1 MSRLVDE
8 FILMLLFTA
17 LSFLLVFYLSQ
28 NVRYGSARTYYRE
41 AVYQLQKSDYSEEA
55 KKQCYKEAKDR
66 GYQVQIKSKTT
77 GYVRVILWYD
87 VVFPFGLRKKYVI
100 DGYEYAGE
108 EVICVKTIVISMIG
122 IGSILFVVMIQHTA
136 SKRMWSY
143 ERAET
148 SLSSAME
155 QTMSEVMEE
164 NHYGIEN
171 RNEMLAALLQSL
183 IAKWNHEIDLTV
195 LVHKMDYDKRQ
206 MDVEVCGRMNMD
218 EGKEETVSVRRKIV
232 FEKD

>member
-1 MSRLVDE
+1 M
-8 FILMLLFTA
+8 
-17 LSFLLVFYLSQ
+17 
-28 NVRYGSARTYYRE
+28 
-41 AVYQLQKSDYSEEA
+41 
-55 KKQCYKEAKDR
+55 
-66 GYQVQIKSKTT
+66 
-77 GYVRVILWYD
+77 
-87 VVFPFGLRKKYVI
+87 
-100 DGYEYAGE
+100 
-108 EVICVKTIVISMIG
+108 KTIVISMIG

-148 SLSSAME
+148 CLSSAME

-195 LVHKMDYDKRQ
+195 PVHKMDYDKRQ

>member
-1 MSRLVDE
+1 M
-8 FILMLLFTA
+8 
-17 LSFLLVFYLSQ
+17 
-28 NVRYGSARTYYRE
+28 
-41 AVYQLQKSDYSEEA
+41 
-55 KKQCYKEAKDR
+55 
-66 GYQVQIKSKTT
+66 
-77 GYVRVILWYD
+77 
-87 VVFPFGLRKKYVI
+87 
-100 DGYEYAGE
+100 
-108 EVICVKTIVISMIG
+108 KTIVISMIG

-195 LVHKMDYDKRQ
+195 LVHDKRQ

>member
-1 MSRLVDE
+1 M
-8 FILMLLFTA
+8 
-17 LSFLLVFYLSQ
+17 
-28 NVRYGSARTYYRE
+28 
-41 AVYQLQKSDYSEEA
+41 
-55 KKQCYKEAKDR
+55 
-66 GYQVQIKSKTT
+66 
-77 GYVRVILWYD
+77 
-87 VVFPFGLRKKYVI
+87 
-100 DGYEYAGE
+100 
-108 EVICVKTIVISMIG
+108 ICVKRIVISIFV

-136 SKRMWSY
+136 SKQMWSY

-171 RNEMLAALLQSL
+171 RNEMLAAFLLSL
-183 IAKWNHEIDLTV
+183 FVYWNHEIDLSV
-195 LVHKMDYDKRQ
+195 LVHKLDYDKRQ
-206 MDVEVCGRMNMD
+206 MVVEVCGRMNMD

>member
-1 MSRLVDE
+1 M
-8 FILMLLFTA
+8 
-17 LSFLLVFYLSQ
+17 
-28 NVRYGSARTYYRE
+28 
-41 AVYQLQKSDYSEEA
+41 
-55 KKQCYKEAKDR
+55 
-66 GYQVQIKSKTT
+66 
-77 GYVRVILWYD
+77 
-87 VVFPFGLRKKYVI
+87 
-100 DGYEYAGE
+100 
-108 EVICVKTIVISMIG
+108 KTIVISMIG

-195 LVHKMDYDKRQ
+195 LVDKRQ

>member
-1 MSRLVDE
+1 M
-8 FILMLLFTA
+8 
-17 LSFLLVFYLSQ
+17 
-28 NVRYGSARTYYRE
+28 
-41 AVYQLQKSDYSEEA
+41 
-55 KKQCYKEAKDR
+55 
-66 GYQVQIKSKTT
+66 
-77 GYVRVILWYD
+77 
-87 VVFPFGLRKKYVI
+87 
-100 DGYEYAGE
+100 
-108 EVICVKTIVISMIG
+108 KTIVISMIG

-218 EGKEETVSVRRKIV
+218 EGKEETKWQEAERNYSASSGSSVIFGLSSSFTVSIRFPSTLSTVYLANSSSAVSPSVGKCSNRLMTCPAI
-232 FEKD
+232 ES

>member
-1 MSRLVDE
+1 M
-8 FILMLLFTA
+8 
-17 LSFLLVFYLSQ
+17 
-28 NVRYGSARTYYRE
+28 
-41 AVYQLQKSDYSEEA
+41 
-55 KKQCYKEAKDR
+55 
-66 GYQVQIKSKTT
+66 
-77 GYVRVILWYD
+77 
-87 VVFPFGLRKKYVI
+87 
-100 DGYEYAGE
+100 
-108 EVICVKTIVISMIG
+108 KTIVISMIG

-195 LVHKMDYDKRQ
+195 NRELHISGSTIRI
-206 MDVEVCGRMNMD
+206 D
-218 EGKEETVSVRRKIV
+218 EMPQLPCRKIV

>member
-1 MSRLVDE
+1 M
-8 FILMLLFTA
+8 
-17 LSFLLVFYLSQ
+17 
-28 NVRYGSARTYYRE
+28 
-41 AVYQLQKSDYSEEA
+41 
-55 KKQCYKEAKDR
+55 
-66 GYQVQIKSKTT
+66 
-77 GYVRVILWYD
+77 
-87 VVFPFGLRKKYVI
+87 
-100 DGYEYAGE
+100 
-108 EVICVKTIVISMIG
+108 KTIVISMIG

-232 FEKD
+232 FEKDYSASSGSSVIFGLSSSFTVSIRFPSTLSTVYLANSSSAVSPSVGKCSNRLMTCPAIES

>member
-1 MSRLVDE
+1 M
-8 FILMLLFTA
+8 
-17 LSFLLVFYLSQ
+17 
-28 NVRYGSARTYYRE
+28 
-41 AVYQLQKSDYSEEA
+41 
-55 KKQCYKEAKDR
+55 
-66 GYQVQIKSKTT
+66 
-77 GYVRVILWYD
+77 
-87 VVFPFGLRKKYVI
+87 
-100 DGYEYAGE
+100 
-108 EVICVKTIVISMIG
+108 KTIVISMIG

-164 NHYGIEN
+164 NHYGIE
-171 RNEMLAALLQSL
+171 
-183 IAKWNHEIDLTV
+183 KWNHEIDLTV

>member
-1 MSRLVDE
+1 MCEDNCDIDDWNWFN
-8 FILMLLFTA
+8 FICCYDST
-17 LSFLLVFYLSQ
+17 
-28 NVRYGSARTYYRE
+28 YG
-41 AVYQLQKSDYSEEA
+41 V
-55 KKQCYKEAKDR
+55 
-66 GYQVQIKSKTT
+66 
-77 GYVRVILWYD
+77 
-87 VVFPFGLRKKYVI
+87 
-100 DGYEYAGE
+100 
-108 EVICVKTIVISMIG
+108 
-122 IGSILFVVMIQHTA
+122 
-136 SKRMWSY
+136 KRMWSY

-148 SLSSAME
+148 CLSSAME

>member
-1 MSRLVDE
+1 M
-8 FILMLLFTA
+8 
-17 LSFLLVFYLSQ
+17 
-28 NVRYGSARTYYRE
+28 
-41 AVYQLQKSDYSEEA
+41 
-55 KKQCYKEAKDR
+55 
-66 GYQVQIKSKTT
+66 
-77 GYVRVILWYD
+77 
-87 VVFPFGLRKKYVI
+87 
-100 DGYEYAGE
+100 
-108 EVICVKTIVISMIG
+108 KTIVISMIG

-206 MDVEVCGRMNMD
+206 MDVEVCGRIWMR
-218 EGKEETVSVRRKIV
+218 EKKRR
-232 FEKD
+232 

>member
-1 MSRLVDE
+1 M
-8 FILMLLFTA
+8 
-17 LSFLLVFYLSQ
+17 
-28 NVRYGSARTYYRE
+28 
-41 AVYQLQKSDYSEEA
+41 
-55 KKQCYKEAKDR
+55 
-66 GYQVQIKSKTT
+66 
-77 GYVRVILWYD
+77 
-87 VVFPFGLRKKYVI
+87 
-100 DGYEYAGE
+100 
-108 EVICVKTIVISMIG
+108 KTIVISMIG

-206 MDVEVCGRMNMD
+206 MHVEVCGRKNMD

>member
-1 MSRLVDE
+1 M
-8 FILMLLFTA
+8 
-17 LSFLLVFYLSQ
+17 
-28 NVRYGSARTYYRE
+28 
-41 AVYQLQKSDYSEEA
+41 
-55 KKQCYKEAKDR
+55 
-66 GYQVQIKSKTT
+66 
-77 GYVRVILWYD
+77 
-87 VVFPFGLRKKYVI
+87 
-100 DGYEYAGE
+100 
-108 EVICVKTIVISMIG
+108 KTIMISMIG

-218 EGKEETVSVRRKIV
+218 EGKEETVSVRRKII
-232 FEKD
+232 FKKD

>member
-1 MSRLVDE
+1 M
-8 FILMLLFTA
+8 
-17 LSFLLVFYLSQ
+17 
-28 NVRYGSARTYYRE
+28 
-41 AVYQLQKSDYSEEA
+41 
-55 KKQCYKEAKDR
+55 
-66 GYQVQIKSKTT
+66 
-77 GYVRVILWYD
+77 
-87 VVFPFGLRKKYVI
+87 
-100 DGYEYAGE
+100 
-108 EVICVKTIVISMIG
+108 KTIVISMIG

-183 IAKWNHEIDLTV
+183 IAKWNHEIDLKLDRCQVVRYAKV
-195 LVHKMDYDKRQ
+195 LRG
-206 MDVEVCGRMNMD
+206 ELLPLWLTGRTMP
-218 EGKEETVSVRRKIV
+218 TA
-232 FEKD
+232 

>member
-1 MSRLVDE
+1 M
-8 FILMLLFTA
+8 
-17 LSFLLVFYLSQ
+17 
-28 NVRYGSARTYYRE
+28 
-41 AVYQLQKSDYSEEA
+41 
-55 KKQCYKEAKDR
+55 
-66 GYQVQIKSKTT
+66 
-77 GYVRVILWYD
+77 
-87 VVFPFGLRKKYVI
+87 
-100 DGYEYAGE
+100 
-108 EVICVKTIVISMIG
+108 KTIVISMIG

-155 QTMSEVMEE
+155 QTMLEVMEE

-183 IAKWNHEIDLTV
+183 
-195 LVHKMDYDKRQ
+195 
-206 MDVEVCGRMNMD
+206 NMD

>member
-1 MSRLVDE
+1 M
-8 FILMLLFTA
+8 
-17 LSFLLVFYLSQ
+17 
-28 NVRYGSARTYYRE
+28 
-41 AVYQLQKSDYSEEA
+41 
-55 KKQCYKEAKDR
+55 
-66 GYQVQIKSKTT
+66 
-77 GYVRVILWYD
+77 
-87 VVFPFGLRKKYVI
+87 
-100 DGYEYAGE
+100 
-108 EVICVKTIVISMIG
+108 KTIVISMIG

-195 LVHKMDYDKRQ
+195 LVHKMDYEDRK
-206 MDVEVCGRMNMD
+206 
-218 EGKEETVSVRRKIV
+218 SVV
-232 FEKD
+232 

>member
-1 MSRLVDE
+1 M
-8 FILMLLFTA
+8 
-17 LSFLLVFYLSQ
+17 
-28 NVRYGSARTYYRE
+28 
-41 AVYQLQKSDYSEEA
+41 
-55 KKQCYKEAKDR
+55 
-66 GYQVQIKSKTT
+66 
-77 GYVRVILWYD
+77 
-87 VVFPFGLRKKYVI
+87 
-100 DGYEYAGE
+100 
-108 EVICVKTIVISMIG
+108 KTIVISMIG

-155 QTMSEVMEE
+155 QTMSEE

>member
-1 MSRLVDE
+1 M
-8 FILMLLFTA
+8 
-17 LSFLLVFYLSQ
+17 
-28 NVRYGSARTYYRE
+28 
-41 AVYQLQKSDYSEEA
+41 
-55 KKQCYKEAKDR
+55 
-66 GYQVQIKSKTT
+66 
-77 GYVRVILWYD
+77 
-87 VVFPFGLRKKYVI
+87 
-100 DGYEYAGE
+100 
-108 EVICVKTIVISMIG
+108 KTIVISMIG

-136 SKRMWSY
+136 SKQMWSY

-148 SLSSAME
+148 SLSSA
-155 QTMSEVMEE
+155 
-164 NHYGIEN
+164 IEN

-206 MDVEVCGRMNMD
+206 MDVEVCGRMNMN

>member
-1 MSRLVDE
+1 M
-8 FILMLLFTA
+8 
-17 LSFLLVFYLSQ
+17 
-28 NVRYGSARTYYRE
+28 
-41 AVYQLQKSDYSEEA
+41 
-55 KKQCYKEAKDR
+55 
-66 GYQVQIKSKTT
+66 
-77 GYVRVILWYD
+77 
-87 VVFPFGLRKKYVI
+87 
-100 DGYEYAGE
+100 
-108 EVICVKTIVISMIG
+108 KTIVISMIG

-218 EGKEETVSVRRKIV
+218 EKSCKEKLQRTFRG
-232 FEKD
+232 

>member
-1 MSRLVDE
+1 M
-8 FILMLLFTA
+8 
-17 LSFLLVFYLSQ
+17 
-28 NVRYGSARTYYRE
+28 
-41 AVYQLQKSDYSEEA
+41 
-55 KKQCYKEAKDR
+55 
-66 GYQVQIKSKTT
+66 
-77 GYVRVILWYD
+77 
-87 VVFPFGLRKKYVI
+87 I

-136 SKRMWSY
+136 SKQMWSY

-183 IAKWNHEIDLTV
+183 IVKWNHEIDLTV